1 MVTSGQIERKAY
13 TVAEVATI
21 LGISRSY
28 AYEMAK
34 QKKFPILELG
44 KRMIV
49 PKKKFDTWLEG
60 EASQ

>member
-1 MVTSGQIERKAY
+1 MVVSETIERKAY
-13 TVAEVATI
+13 TITEVATI